1 MGFDATTLRV
11 SLGIPFQVKLRYI
24 HAGIGADSLVDL
36 HNQILTLKETIISLD
51 LEEISQDPDSQ
62 SGLVADEVQQNNDV
76 EDLLTDSNFI
86 GRLYSVTD
94 PKTFGASK
102 EKLDLQI
109 SSHDYQKLQ
118 EEYNKLIFQKHK
130 V

>member
-1 MGFDATTLRV
+1 MGFDTTTLRV

-76 EDLLTDSNFI
+76 EDLLTDSNF
-86 GRLYSVTD
+86 
-94 PKTFGASK
+94 KTFGAS
-102 EKLDLQI
+102 EGKLDLGKVCQDQDLEI

-118 EEYNKLIFQKHK
+118 EECNKLIFQKHK